1 MRSDIIEHL
10 LLELCLPCN
19 ITGTYS
25 LNVVYQLDIAS
36 VHTSPMPSCVGVVPS
51 WKIVLV
57 AHDSHGSVGKHF
69 SCIGIDICVLT
80 AAFIA
85 VGVTVQQSWVI
96 KTIQ

>member
-1 MRSDIIEHL
+1 MQ
-10 LLELCLPCN
+10 
-19 ITGTYS
+19 
-25 LNVVYQLDIAS
+25 VYIP
-36 VHTSPMPSCVGVVPS
+36 PMPSCVGVVPS

-57 AHDSHGSVGKHF
+57 AYYSHGSVGKHF
-69 SCIGIDICVLT
+69 SCISIDICVFT